1 MRLSC
6 NDFKIRKFVKKN
18 CKNLCIYVCVCVFFF
33 FGSIYEFIFLLYF
46 IKFKFVN
53 DHPKNK

>member
-1 MRLSC
+1 MRLLC
-6 NDFKIRKFVKKN
+6 NDFKIRKFVKGN
-18 CKNLCIYVCVCVFFF
+18 CKILCIYVWVFFF

-46 IKFKFVN
+46 IKFKFAN